1 MQSDHQI
8 KYDGSWAWRNHV
20 FRFGAGFNRILGG
33 GFAEFLGLAPAVG
46 SPSTAIRQCFG
57 ASNPELSVTNVSWAT
72 AGVLFENPSFGFP
85 GGWVDHRFSWYVG
98 DSWKVKPNFT
108 LTLGLR
114 YVRDTGRT
122 DSDLGPIPALDQF
135 NNQFYSGLG
144 DRVAQPNQ
152 NFAPQLGFAWD
163 PKSNGKT
170 VIRGGI
176 GLFYENSIWNNNLF
190 DRPARLEQGLFLGSQ
205 SVCSNGGPVTYTL
218 PGTTTTVN
226 PGSTGPGALNICN
239 QPIGSVATQIVQ
251 LQQQYQA
258 ATLAAGPAANGS
270 FIGNTLTD
278 GIDITGTQM
287 FAPQY
292 VSPRSVQMNIG
303 IQHEIRHGTVVT
315 ADYLRNVS
323 THNLLAVDTNHIG
336 DSRFFNLANAQAA
349 ITTTNQT
356 SVVPTWIVLSR
367 TGPGLETTRR
377 TGLIP
382 DIPSV
387 VEGRARPSISRDSR
401 TPGQLFRGS
410 IRTLAPTRCCFRLG
424 VRFTTVCKLPYA
436 RMCRIRCPGSEPSIC
451 KFRMR
456 SPATFRPR
464 GTTTSSTSLPT
475 MRIPLNTSAPTDWTA
490 PSSSPSEARWT
501 FRPASA

>member
-46 SPSTAIRQCFG
+46 SPSTAIASNVFPGG
-57 ASNPELSVTNVSWAT
+57 ASNPLNYPVTNVSL
-72 AGVLFENPSFGFP
+72 GNGQGFSSENPSFGFP
-85 GGWVDHRFSWYVG
+85 GGALGPDHRFSWYVG

-205 SVCSNGGPVTYTL
+205 SVCSNGSSVTYTL

-336 DSRFFNLANAQAA
+336 DSRF
-349 ITTTNQT
+349 
-356 SVVPTWIVLSR
+356 
-367 TGPGLETTRR
+367 
-377 TGLIP
+377 
-382 DIPSV
+382 
-387 VEGRARPSISRDSR
+387 SIW
-401 TPGQLFRGS
+401 PM
-410 IRTLAPTRCCFRLG
+410 P
-424 VRFTTVCKLPYA
+424 
-436 RMCRIRCPGSEPSIC
+436 
-451 KFRMR
+451 
-456 SPATFRPR
+456 RPR
-464 GTTTSSTSLPT
+464 LQPPT
-475 MRIPLNTSAPTDWTA
+475 
-490 PSSSPSEARWT
+490 
-501 FRPASA
+501 